1 MKTYKFRINGN
12 EYNVEINSVEG
23 NIADVTVNGATYQVE
38 MDASTGSATGASMV
52 GETCRTTS
60 SVASTGSAT
69 GTTGR
74 NAAQTVASTGS
85 ATTEAPAAKQ
95 TAPAGAGKPVTS
107 PLPGVIIEVS
117 VKEGQ
122 AVKAGQK
129 VAVLEAMKM
138 ENEIQAPADGTVTA
152 ILVNKGDSVLE
163 GAEIVKIA

>member
-1 MKTYKFRINGN
+1 MKSYKFKINGN

-23 NIADVTVNGATYQVE
+23 NVADVTVNGADYKVE
-38 MDASTGSATGASMV
+38 MENAGASTGSV
-52 GETCRTTS
+52 
-60 SVASTGSAT
+60 VSTGSAT
-69 GTTGR
+69 GTGSSTNGTAANSASNTGR
-74 NAAQTVASTGS
+74 NS
-85 ATTEAPAAKQ
+85 ATAAANKPA
-95 TAPAGAGKPVTS
+95 APAGAGKPVTS

-122 AVKAGQK
+122 TVKAGQK

-138 ENEIQAPADGTVTA
+138 ENEIQAPSDGTVTA

>member
-12 EYNVEINSVEG
+12 EYNVDINSVEG
-23 NIADVTVNGATYQVE
+23 NIADVTVNGASYQVE
-38 MDASTGSATGASMV
+38 M
-52 GETCRTTS
+52 E
-60 SVASTGSAT
+60 
-69 GTTGR
+69 
-74 NAAQTVASTGS
+74 N
-85 ATTEAPAAKQ
+85 APAPVQKPVLAPATATAAPTATATAPAPKPA
-95 TAPAGAGKPVTS
+95 APAGAGKPVTS

-138 ENEIQAPADGTVTA
+138 ENEIQAPADGIVTA

>member
-23 NIADVTVNGATYQVE
+23 NIADVTVNGAAYQVE
-38 MDASTGSATGASMV
+38 MENTPGTSASTS
-52 GETCRTTS
+52 
-60 SVASTGSAT
+60 SAT
-69 GTTGR
+69 GTTDR
-74 NAAQTVASTGS
+74 NAAQVVASTSS

-95 TAPAGAGKPVTS
+95 SAPAGAGKPVTS

>member
-12 EYNVEINSVEG
+12 EYNVDINSVEG
-23 NIADVTVNGATYQVE
+23 NIADVTVNGASYQVE
-38 MDASTGSATGASMV
+38 M
-52 GETCRTTS
+52 E
-60 SVASTGSAT
+60 
-69 GTTGR
+69 
-74 NAAQTVASTGS
+74 N
-85 ATTEAPAAKQ
+85 APAPVQKPVQAPATATAAPTATATAPAPKPA
-95 TAPAGAGKPVTS
+95 APAGAGKPVTS

-138 ENEIQAPADGTVTA
+138 ENEIQAPADGIVTA